1 MSSAEADSNQMA
13 HSNPTA
19 GTSSMTIKPCWSARS
34 ISSSEYCEQNKT
46 KIGSVCSCTRSSTR
60 SSARSSACSSAAE
73 KQKKSYGIVARAERV
88 GAGPAHQ
95 IEVLGQRH
103 QIQTAAAQLMEPNKK

>member
-46 KIGSVCSCTRSSTR
+46 KIGSVCSSTR